1 MNLTTKKTFYILLF
15 VCSTLVGFAQDT
27 IHLKPYVS
35 ELKSVEVF
43 INNKKYNF
51 LFDAGG
57 GETIISPS
65 IAKLLNKEIYG
76 CSTGIRMD
84 GEMIKYQKADSVSI
98 KIGITEI
105 FHQTIGVWDV
115 MSILPKEFPKIDGVI
130 SLKSFGNTILT
141 IDLSNNILIVENKA
155 SAKKQIE
162 TKTILPSRFANGT
175 DGAELTVFIGLPKY
189 DNMYWFLF
197 DTGNIGPV
205 ILSPECATLW
215 KLQSNNK
222 ESKPLTKLKF
232 IIGKNN
238 IEMNSYSKKII
249 YDGVLNFESISKYI
263 FTIDFRKK
271 EVWVN

>member
-1 MNLTTKKTFYILLF
+1 
-15 VCSTLVGFAQDT
+15 
-27 IHLKPYVS
+27 
-35 ELKSVEVF
+35 
-43 INNKKYNF
+43 
-51 LFDAGG
+51 
-57 GETIISPS
+57 
-65 IAKLLNKEIYG
+65 
-76 CSTGIRMD
+76 MD

>member
-1 MNLTTKKTFYILLF
+1 MNLTTKKTFYTLLF
-15 VCSTLVGFAQDT
+15 ICSTLVGFAQDT

-65 IAKLLNKEIYG
+65 IAKLLNKEVYG
-76 CSTGIRMD
+76 CSTGIRMN
-84 GEMIKYQKADSVSI
+84 GEMIRYQNVDSVSI
-98 KIGITEI
+98 KMGNIKI
-105 FHQTIGVWDV
+105 FHKTIGVWDI
-115 MSILPKEFPKIDGVI
+115 MSILPKEFPKIDGVL
-130 SLKSFGNTILT
+130 SLKSFGNNILT

-175 DGAELTVFIGLPKY
+175 DGTELTLFIGLPKY

-205 ILSPECATLW
+205 ILSPECAALW
-215 KLQSNNK
+215 GLQSK
-222 ESKPLTKLKF
+222 TKDSKSLAKLEF
-232 IIGKNN
+232 IIGKNK
-238 IEMNSYSKKII
+238 IETNTYSEKII
-249 YDGVLNFESISKYI
+249 YNGVLNFETISKYI

>member
-1 MNLTTKKTFYILLF
+1 MNLNTKKTFYSLLF
-15 VCSTLVGFAQDT
+15 ICSTLVGFAQDT

-43 INNKKYNF
+43 INDKKYNF

-57 GETIISPS
+57 GETLISPDV
-65 IAKLLNKEIYG
+65 AKLLNKEIYG

-84 GEMIKYQKADSVSI
+84 GEMIKYQKADSISI
-98 KIGITEI
+98 KIGATEI
-105 FHQTIGVWDV
+105 FHQTIGVWDI
-115 MSILPKEFPKIDGVI
+115 MS
-130 SLKSFGNTILT
+130 
-141 IDLSNNILIVENKA
+141 
-155 SAKKQIE
+155 
-162 TKTILPSRFANGT
+162 ILPSRFANGT
-175 DGAELTVFIGLPKY
+175 DGAELTIFIGLPKY
-189 DNMYWFLF
+189 GNRYWFLF

-215 KLQSNNK
+215 GLQSNTK
-222 ESKPLTKLKF
+222 DSKPLSKLEF
-232 IIGKNN
+232 IIGRNK
-238 IEMNSYSKKII
+238 IEINSYSKKII